1 MPLPQEP
8 ERRWAGVVPPEG
20 SGRRLDQLLATL
32 VPDLTRAQA
41 QRLIREGLCLV
52 EGRPGQSSDRPP
64 AGTRI
69 SVTLRA
75 PHTDIAAE
83 TTQLEILFE
92 DEVIIVLNKPAGMAV
107 HPARGTP
114 TGTLL
119 NALMGHLGPEA
130 RPSLVHRLDRDT
142 SGALLAAKTPQAHH
156 ELRRQMEAKELRRT
170 YWALVWGIVTPA
182 AGVIQATLARARGDK
197 TRMTVCPRGKEAV
210 THYRTLQTSLA
221 EGEPVTLVEARL
233 ETGRTHQIRVHF
245 EWLGHPLVGERV
257 YRGAR
262 ATRTATDG
270 AFPGQALHSR
280 ALQFSHPVSGQ
291 AMEVEAPLPEAFAR
305 FVTVGDGRGR

>member
-1 MPLPQEP
+1 M
-8 ERRWAGVVPPEG
+8 
-20 SGRRLDQLLATL
+20 LAAL

-64 AGTRI
+64 AGTMI

-75 PHTDIAAE
+75 PHTDVAAE
-83 TTQLEILFE
+83 ATPLDILFE
-92 DEVIIVLNKPAGMAV
+92 DDVIIALNKPAGMAV

-156 ELRRQMEAKELRRT
+156 GLRRQMEARQLRRT
-170 YWALVWGIVTPA
+170 YWALVWGVVTPA
-182 AGVIQATLARARGDK
+182 EGVIQATLARARGDK

-210 THYRTLQTSLA
+210 THYRRLQILLV
-221 EGEPVTLVEARL
+221 EGESVSLVEARL

-245 EWLGHPLVGERV
+245 EWIGHPLVGERV

-280 ALQFSHPVSGQ
+280 RLEFLHPVSGH
-291 AMEVEAPLPEAFAR
+291 AMGVEAPLPEAFAR
-305 FVTVGDGRGR
+305 FVTIGDAEGC